1 MKLLFLQV
9 VQFGEQVVGN
19 PENQEAAEA
28 ISHRREQFAEQISVE
43 QPHDAEVILAR
54 HGGASF
60 VAHSNST
67 AD

>member
-1 MKLLFLQV
+1 LDA
-9 VQFGEQVVGN
+9 
-19 PENQEAAEA
+19 NQAN
-28 ISHRREQFAEQISVE
+28 SQWRKQFAEQIPVK

-60 VAHSNST
+60 VAHSNFT